1 MPGALRMLHRHAHAS
16 SVLGAVAHLSHQVVA
31 ASCSAA
37 PSIGGCG
44 EGLLGNVRWH
54 NAERAVECSL
64 ILFVDSRS
72 FFIVVQRGT
81 KMLL

>member
-1 MPGALRMLHRHAHAS
+1 MLHRHVRAS
-16 SVLGAVAHLSHQVVA
+16 SGPRSSDPPVPPGG
-31 ASCSAA
+31 SCFLVAA

-44 EGLLGNVRWH
+44 EGLLGNLRWH
-54 NAERAVECSL
+54 NAEPAAESSL

-72 FFIVVQRGT
+72 FFILVQRGT